1 MTREI
6 TSTHIGLYGPV
17 GLVSRVDEGC
27 GGVRS
32 NCHGHGVR
40 FLVEGLHLGHPRRV
54 VNILILQLDVLVPR
68 VQQAGQVRLQPAV
81 RCQNRQNISLV
92 ENIFGRKYLL
102 LL

>member
-40 FLVEGLHLGHPRRV
+40 FLVEGFQPPLPPR
-54 VNILILQLDVLVPR
+54 
-68 VQQAGQVRLQPAV
+68 
-81 RCQNRQNISLV
+81 
-92 ENIFGRKYLL
+92 
-102 LL
+102 